1 MKEADIFALRELVEL
16 RDDAAALAANS
27 IDASRILFQKPRA
40 VAMPKS
46 ARELLEIIQW
56 ANRTNSPVSVRGAG
70 HTMGGQVLTRETVIN
85 MRGLNRLGEIER
97 NAIWV
102 QGGAMW
108 RDLVAHVLPHGYM
121 PVVLT
126 NNLDTTIGGTLAT
139 GGLGRSS
146 HQHGLQADNVEE
158 LEVVTGRGQLVRCSA
173 TEHQALFDCTRCG
186 MGQFSV
192 ITQARIRLR
201 KVLPR
206 VRTFCLLYE
215 DLKTLLDDQETA
227 TFRDRF
233 LHVRAWCRH
242 QSHKF
247 GLPEDA
253 VSSASEWLYPL
264 HASVEFDA
272 EPDRDEL
279 LEGLGHVR
287 LFRTE
292 DQSAMDFADML
303 EPGPEMFNRNPL
315 MPTVSPVT
323 EAVLPWSAVI
333 PCMENLL
340 ELIPR
345 TFLPF
350 CNLMLRPLHN
360 GLSQSSP
367 LLMRPNSSRL
377 MGLGIIPYIPQA
389 LFLDALP
396 VFEQLGRLLTEH
408 GGKRYLTG
416 WIRYDHAQ
424 WKAHYGEHWPQVL
437 QWKERFDPKGI
448 LNPGFIHYQAQLRGR
463 P

>member
-1 MKEADIFALRELVEL
+1 M
-16 RDDAAALAANS
+16 
-27 IDASRILFQKPRA
+27 
-40 VAMPKS
+40 
-46 ARELLEIIQW
+46 
-56 ANRTNSPVSVRGAG
+56 NSPVVVRGAG

-85 MRGLNRLGEIER
+85 LRGLNRVGEIEG

-102 QGGAMW
+102 QGGVMW
-108 RDLVAHVLPHGYM
+108 RDLVTHVLPHGYM

-158 LEVVTGRGQLVRCSA
+158 LEVVTGNGQLVRCSA

-215 DLKTLLDDQETA
+215 DLQTLLDDQESA
-227 TFRDRF
+227 IPRDRF
-233 LHVRAWCRH
+233 THLRAWCRH
-242 QSHKF
+242 PSHEF
-247 GLPEDA
+247 GFPEDA
-253 VSSASEWLYPL
+253 VSSDSEWLYPL

-272 EPDRDEL
+272 EPDQDEL

-292 DQSAMDFADML
+292 DQSAMDFADMP
-303 EPGPEMFNRNPL
+303 ETGPALFSRNPL
-315 MPTVSPVT
+315 MPAVRSGHRGDGSLVGCHPLHGRPVGT
-323 EAVLPWSAVI
+323 HPACFFAFLQPHATTAARRAFPKFTSADAAEFHPANGTGVI
-333 PCMENLL
+333 P
-340 ELIPR
+340 
-345 TFLPF
+345 
-350 CNLMLRPLHN
+350 
-360 GLSQSSP
+360 S
-367 LLMRPNSSRL
+367 
-377 MGLGIIPYIPQA
+377 IPQA

-396 VFEQLGRLLTEH
+396 VFEELGRLLTDH

-416 WIRYDHAQ
+416 WVRYDHAQ
-424 WKAHYGEHWPQVL
+424 
-437 QWKERFDPKGI
+437 
-448 LNPGFIHYQAQLRGR
+448 
-463 P
+463 

>member
-1 MKEADIFALRELVEL
+1 MKETDIFALRELVEL
-16 RDDAAALAANS
+16 RDDAAALEENS
-27 IDASRILFQKPRA
+27 TDAGHILFQKPRV
-40 VAMPKS
+40 VATPKS
-46 ARELLEIIQW
+46 AREVLEIIQW
-56 ANRTNSPVSVRGAG
+56 ANRTNSPVVVRGTG

-85 MRGLNRLGEIER
+85 LRGLNRVGEIEG

-102 QGGAMW
+102 QGGVMW
-108 RDLVAHVLPHGYM
+108 RDLVTHVLPHGYM

-158 LEVVTGRGQLVRCSA
+158 LEVVTGNGQLVRCSA
-173 TEHQALFDCTRCG
+173 TEHQTLFDCTRGG

-215 DLKTLLDDQETA
+215 DLQTLLDDQETGI
-227 TFRDRF
+227 FRDRF
-233 LHVRAWCRH
+233 THVRAWCRH
-242 QSHKF
+242 QSHEF
-247 GLPEDA
+247 GFPEDA
-253 VSSASEWLYPL
+253 ASSASEWRYPL

-272 EPDRDEL
+272 EPDQDEL

-292 DQSAMDFADML
+292 DQSAMDFADMP
-303 EPGPEMFNRNPL
+303 ETGPEMFKRNPFI
-315 MPTVSPVT
+315 PAVSPVT
-323 EAVLPWSAVI
+323 EAVVPWSAVI
-333 PCMENLL
+333 PCMADLL
-340 ELIPR
+340 ERIPR
-345 TFLPF
+345 AFLPF
-350 CNLMLRPLHN
+350 CNLMLRPLHD
-360 GLSQSSP
+360 GLPQISP
-367 LLMRPNSSRL
+367 VLMRPNSTRL
-377 MGLGIIPYIPQA
+377 MGLGIIPSIPQA
-389 LFLDALP
+389 IFVAALP
-396 VFEQLGRLLTEH
+396 VFGELGRLLVEH

-416 WIRYDHAQ
+416 WVRYDHAQ

-448 LNPGFIHYQAQLRGR
+448 LNLGFIHYQ